1 MFNRVLALEYL
12 LLSTKTCKKCPV
24 TLRLPAHSGRF
35 AAHVRTCYMKRRG
48 TLKPGPKMHPTLR
61 NALIAVSSMVLC
73 CAAVVLI
80 VLAART
86 YLLPL
91 LGW

>member
-1 MFNRVLALEYL
+1 
-12 LLSTKTCKKCPV
+12 
-24 TLRLPAHSGRF
+24 
-35 AAHVRTCYMKRRG
+35 
-48 TLKPGPKMHPTLR
+48 MHPTLR
-61 NALIAVSSMVLC
+61 NTLIAVSSMVLC